1 VTGHFNPLDC
11 QSLGVIRTT
20 LAPMESGALLEVVA
34 NRFQFREIQSWTRK
48 FRHEI
53 VSIQDVEGQVTL
65 VIRKDGLK
73 P

>member
-1 VTGHFNPLDC
+1 
-11 QSLGVIRTT
+11 
-20 LAPMESGALLEVVA
+20 MESGALLEVVA